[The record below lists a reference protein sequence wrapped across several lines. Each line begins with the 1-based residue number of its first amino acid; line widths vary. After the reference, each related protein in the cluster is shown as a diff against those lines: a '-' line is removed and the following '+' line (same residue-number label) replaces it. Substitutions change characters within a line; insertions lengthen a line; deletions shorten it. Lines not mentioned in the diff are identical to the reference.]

1 MASVAVSPAREF
13 FATAVPRRRRV
24 ALFLLTQF
32 NPGVK
37 SALSGWKCLSS
48 AGSLSPQGSF
58 KKDKK
63 TCFIRKLFNFSE
75 AVCTSPLATFL
86 LFLQALEQQRIKSIL
101 RRLNVSQCP
110 LPKSL
115 GLAQRGPKNVGMR
128 AQIHFFSFRARS
140 NEGIEEEKMGRK
152 RRLPKLKCRT
162 KREA

>member
-1 MASVAVSPAREF
+1 MLSF
-13 FATAVPRRRRV
+13 CPRPQPWLE
-24 ALFLLTQF
+24 LFVL
-32 NPGVK
+32 GC
-37 SALSGWKCLSS
+37 S
-48 AGSLSPQGSF
+48 SPQGSF
-58 KKDKK
+58 KKDRK

-86 LFLQALEQQRIKSIL
+86 LFPQALEQQRIKSVL

-140 NEGIEEEKMGRK
+140 NEGIEEGKKGG
-152 RRLPKLKCRT
+152 
-162 KREA
+162 